1 MKVSDLIIALNL
13 HLFCGD
19 DGLDNEVAGAYVSDL
34 LSDVMGF
41 AKEGEVWITL
51 QTHQNVLAVASL
63 RDLPAVILV
72 KGLEPDV
79 EMRQHSEREGIPVLG
94 TSMSTFE
101 LAGRLYM
108 LLKGME

>member
-1 MKVSDLIIALNL
+1 MKVSELVLALNL
-13 HLFCGD
+13 NLFSGEE
-19 DGLDNEVAGAYVSDL
+19 GLENEVTGAYVSDL

-72 KGLEPDV
+72 KGLEPDE
-79 EMRQHSEREGIPVLG
+79 EMREHSEREGIPVLG
-94 TSMSTFE
+94 TAMSTFE
-101 LAGRLYM
+101 LAGKLYA
-108 LLKGME
+108 LLKGVE